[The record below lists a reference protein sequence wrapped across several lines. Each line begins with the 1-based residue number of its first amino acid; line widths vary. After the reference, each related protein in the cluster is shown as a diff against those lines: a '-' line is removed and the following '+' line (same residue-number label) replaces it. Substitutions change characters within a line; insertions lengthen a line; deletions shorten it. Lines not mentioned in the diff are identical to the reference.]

1 MSKSKA
7 KGTRT
12 ENVIVKLHTDLG
24 IEAERMPLSGSLG
37 GKYSD
42 DVLIAGTVRA
52 EVKARKNGEGFKT
65 LETWMK
71 NCPIMFLKRDRVE
84 PLIVMTAAQY
94 RLMAAATW
102 CDTLPPT
109 EDQ

>member
-7 KGTRT
+7 KGTRV
-12 ENVIVKLHTDLG
+12 ENLIVKLHTDIG
-24 IEAERMPLSGSLG
+24 VEAERMPLSGSLG

-52 EVKARKNGEGFKT
+52 EVKARKDGAGFKV

-71 NCPIMFLKRDRVE
+71 GCPLMFLKRDRQE
-84 PLIVMTAAQY
+84 PMIVMTASLY
-94 RLMAAATW
+94 KELAACRW
-102 CDTLPPT
+102 KPVPT
-109 EDQ
+109 TESVP

>member
-7 KGTRT
+7 KGTRV
-12 ENVIVKLHTDLG
+12 ENLIVKLHTDLG

-42 DVLIAGTVRA
+42 DVLIAGDCRA

-65 LETWMK
+65 LEGWMK
-71 NCPIMFLKRDRVE
+71 DCKLMFLKRDRQP
-84 PLIVMTAAQY
+84 PLVVMTAEQY
-94 RLMAAATW
+94 KLMAQKMWGAA
-102 CDTLPPT
+102 
-109 EDQ
+109 